1 MLFLFDYNLN
11 ITSLLLD
18 IFVFEDL
25 VWLEKSLEHLH
36 LLLAEFLPA
45 YYESNYNFLWRS
57 LCIQHFF
64 FLPSPAYKIFLKL
77 MELLLRMSITKAHFS
92 AWLPLAW
99 LSPFLL
105 CIHSSVSWCISYCP
119 R

>member
-25 VWLEKSLEHLH
+25 VWLEKAFEHLH

-45 YYESNYNFLWRS
+45 YYESK
-57 LCIQHFF
+57 Q
-64 FLPSPAYKIFLKL
+64 
-77 MELLLRMSITKAHFS
+77 
-92 AWLPLAW
+92 
-99 LSPFLL
+99 
-105 CIHSSVSWCISYCP
+105 
-119 R
+119 